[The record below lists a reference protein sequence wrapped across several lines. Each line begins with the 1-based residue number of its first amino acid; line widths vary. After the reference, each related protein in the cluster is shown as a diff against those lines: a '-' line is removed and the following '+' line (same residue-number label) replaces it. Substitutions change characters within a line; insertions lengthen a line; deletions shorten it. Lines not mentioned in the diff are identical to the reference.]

1 MGESTLSHYAD
12 NILSAADKASKLT
25 NSLLAFSRKQIME
38 TKPEEV
44 NEIVRTIDKILRR
57 VIGEDIELRCSFA
70 PDELVVMGDSGQ
82 MEQVLMNLA
91 VNARDA
97 MPKGGILSIGTERV
111 ELTEEL
117 SGVSLKPG
125 SYVKITVS
133 DTGCGIDKRTRQR
146 IFEPFFTTKEVGKGT
161 GLGLSIV
168 YGIIKQHGGEVT
180 VYSEVGN
187 GTCFKIYLPLVE
199 SCVVRSESQPAAQV
213 VGGTET
219 ILLAED
225 NEGVRG
231 FMVQALEDYGYAVI
245 EAVDGEEALAKYR
258 ANSDRIQLLML
269 DVVMP
274 KLNGR
279 EVFDQIRK
287 DGGSGRVL
295 FSSGYTSDIIEQRGI
310 VEEGVG
316 FMAKPVT
323 VQALLAKVREA
334 LDQVY

>member
-1 MGESTLSHYAD
+1 
-12 NILSAADKASKLT
+12 
-25 NSLLAFSRKQIME
+25 
-38 TKPEEV
+38 
-44 NEIVRTIDKILRR
+44 
-57 VIGEDIELRCSFA
+57 
-70 PDELVVMGDSGQ
+70 MGDSGQ
-82 MEQVLMNLA
+82 IEQVLMNLS

-97 MPKGGILSIGTERV
+97 MPKGGILSIETERV

-117 SGVSLKPG
+117 PGGSLKPG
-125 SYVKITVS
+125 SYVRIMVS

-146 IFEPFFTTKEVGKGT
+146 IFEPFFTTKEIGKGT

-180 VYSEVGN
+180 VQSEVGN

-199 SCVVRSESQPAAQV
+199 SCVIRPANQPVAQV

-245 EAVDGEEALAKYR
+245 EALDGEEALAKYR
-258 ANSDRIQLLML
+258 ANSDRIHLLML

-279 EVFDQIRK
+279 EVFDRIRK
-287 DGGSGRVL
+287 DGGAERVL

-323 VQALLAKVREA
+323 VQVLLAKVREA

>member
-1 MGESTLSHYAD
+1 M
-12 NILSAADKASKLT
+12 
-25 NSLLAFSRKQIME
+25 
-38 TKPEEV
+38 
-44 NEIVRTIDKILRR
+44 ILRR
-57 VIGEDIELRCSFA
+57 VIGEDIEIHCFTA
-70 PDELVVMGDSGQ
+70 PEELMIRGDCGQ
-82 MEQVLMNLA
+82 IEQVLMNLA
-91 VNARDA
+91 LNARDA
-97 MPKGGILSIGTERV
+97 MPDGGIISFRTERV
-111 ELTEEL
+111 DLTEGL
-117 SGVSLKPG
+117 PDTSIKPG
-125 SYVKITVS
+125 SYACISVTDS
-133 DTGCGIDKRTRQR
+133 GSGIREDIRQR

-168 YGIIKQHGGEVT
+168 YGIIMQHGGSVT
-180 VYSEVGN
+180 MSSEVGN